1 MKIKKILILGVSG
14 MLGHKLF
21 FELSKDE
28 TLDVYGTQRS
38 SSIGIFSGKFASKI
52 RVGVDGDNFD
62 TIIRALASIQ
72 PDIVINCIGLIKQT
86 ALSNDPL
93 TAITVNAQLPHRI
106 SLVCKASGVRM
117 IHFSTDCVFDG
128 KKGGYIESDIPSAI
142 DLYGR
147 TKFLGEVDYPHC
159 LTIRTSIIGHEL
171 KGYLSLVEWFLQQ
184 KIVKGYSNAIF
195 SGLPTIEIAR
205 VLKEYVLPNDN
216 LCGLYHLSAE
226 AISKYDLL
234 TLINEEY
241 GANIKIERFDD
252 FWLDRSLNSLIF
264 STKTG
269 YKAPKWHE
277 LIQAMHN
284 DYMMCNYYQIAKGNV
299 C

>member
-1 MKIKKILILGVSG
+1 VKIKKVLVLGVSG

-21 FELSKDE
+21 FELSKD
-28 TLDVYGTQRS
+28 TSLDVYGTQRS
-38 SSIGIFSGKFASKI
+38 SDIGIFSGSFASKI
-52 RVGVDGDNFD
+52 KTGVDGDNFD

-72 PDIVINCIGLIKQT
+72 PDVVINCIGLIKQT

-106 SLVCKASGVRM
+106 SLVCKASGARM
-117 IHFSTDCVFDG
+117 IHFSTDCIFDG
-128 KKGGYIESDIPSAI
+128 KKGEYKESDISSAT

-171 KGYLSLVEWFLQQ
+171 KGFLSLVEWFLRQNSAN
-184 KIVKGYSNAIF
+184 GYSKAIF
-195 SGLPTIEIAR
+195 SGLPTVEIAK
-205 VLKEYVLPNDN
+205 VLREYILPNDT
-216 LCGLYHLSAE
+216 LCGVYHLSTD

-234 TLINEEY
+234 TLINKRYE
-241 GANIKIERFDD
+241 ANINIERFDD
-252 FWLDRSLNSLIF
+252 FYIDRSLDSSKF
-264 STKTG
+264 SKQTS
-269 YKAPKWHE
+269 YVAPKWE
-277 LIQAMHN
+277 QLIEDMYI
-284 DYMMCNYYQIAKGNV
+284 DYKKCDYYIKEEEV